1 MTADEKT
8 VWAKHFQRLRRLL
21 ASGQL
26 ILAGP
31 TLGTVNTGLVIF
43 DAPDEQAARQV
54 MAGDPV
60 IRGGYALGEGR
71 PFRVS
76 LLRGRD

>member
-1 MTADEKT
+1 MTADEET
-8 VWAKHFQRLRRLL
+8 VWTEHFQRLQGLL
-21 ASGQL
+21 ANGRL

-43 DAPDEQAARQV
+43 DAPDERAARQ
-54 MAGDPV
+54 MMEEDPV
-60 IRGGYALGEGR
+60 IRGGYALGEVR